1 MLQLKDFL
9 HVVSLHLKKF
19 LILLISDSDQFK
31 FSLLHL
37 FLEMDIITSGLHQSN
52 SHIFWQHDCHHI
64 HLLNNYTIPDEFL
77 SQIIFQA
84 MCELSLDI
92 SHSND
97 SLVSDKV
104 SNAFFAFLLKKFLQP
119 VWSKII
125 KELFTVSFLLL
136 LRGILSPNMEINTN
150 I

>member
-1 MLQLKDFL
+1 MLKLKDIL

-19 LILLISDSDQFK
+19 LILPISEFDQFI

-37 FLEMDIITSGLHQSN
+37 FLEMDIITSGLHQRN
-52 SHIFWQHDCHHI
+52 SQFSWKHDSHHI
-64 HLLNNYTIPDEFL
+64 HLFNNHTVHDEFV

-84 MCELSLDI
+84 KSELSLDI

-104 SNAFFAFLLKKFLQP
+104 SNAFLAFLLKKFLKP
-119 VWSKII
+119 VWSKIVI
-125 KELFTVSFLLL
+125 EFFTISFLLF
-136 LRGILSPNMEINTN
+136 LRGILSPNMEINPN